1 MQYDSPMVSIMT
13 KLQNNIEENMQDK
26 SSSVIISNLK
36 FNYSADVSFIDNLVK
51 FQNAPAEVSVSVML
65 RFVTNC

>member
-1 MQYDSPMVSIMT
+1 MVSIMT
-13 KLQNNIEENMQDK
+13 KLQNNIDKNMQDK

>member
-13 KLQNNIEENMQDK
+13 KLQNNIDKNMQDK

>member
-1 MQYDSPMVSIMT
+1 MVSIMT